1 MPNMKKPMRKAKTKK
16 PMQKVKPM
24 KKKSSY

>member
-1 MPNMKKPMRKAKTKK
+1 MPNMKKPMRKAKIKK

-24 KKKSSY
+24 KKKLSY